1 MLWVSLLLSLKLP
14 VSNCP
19 GDRWACCR
27 RFRIGAFGLVPLSIL
42 TAWEPAS
49 SDAPA
54 TREVAR
60 AEDEA
65 ALREA
70 VERVRK

>member
-1 MLWVSLLLSLKLP
+1 M
-14 VSNCP
+14 
-19 GDRWACCR
+19 
-27 RFRIGAFGLVPLSIL
+27 VPLSIL

-49 SDAPA
+49 SDTPA